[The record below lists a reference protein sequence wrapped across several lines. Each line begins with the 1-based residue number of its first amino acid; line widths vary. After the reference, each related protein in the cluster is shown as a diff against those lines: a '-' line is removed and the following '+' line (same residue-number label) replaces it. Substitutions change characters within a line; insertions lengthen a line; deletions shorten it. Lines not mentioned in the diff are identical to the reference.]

1 MPKEGKKSQRKTGR
15 DEAPGNYGLF
25 HTYIFRN
32 TLRMGALGG
41 RIYITKYIKHEM
53 QPINIET
60 KEMLQFLRK
69 KKNRKKAGPDRLK
82 RELQMIGGRRC
93 LCRD

>member
-69 KKNRKKAGPDRLK
+69 KKTGKRLA
-82 RELQMIGGRRC
+82 QT
-93 LCRD
+93 D